1 MLSILCHL
9 HSHLPCIV
17 ERREGSRF
25 GVALVIFRA
34 VPLWNYLLTVNS
46 DFCGKKLPSQRRILL
61 EYSPGTDKKAEWWNK
76 QSVRYKRRFSSLL
89 IFSFPLRGRVAAMK
103 TLQRTQVLQDWW
115 GWNTLLSDNSCR
127 SSWLDFLFFK
137 RRLDSLTYAHN

>member
-9 HSHLPCIV
+9 HSHLPCTV

-25 GVALVIFRA
+25 GFALVIFRA

-46 DFCGKKLPSQRRILL
+46 DFCGKKITKPAA
-61 EYSPGTDKKAEWWNK
+61 YSSGIFPGNGQKSRVMK
-76 QSVRYKRRFSSLL
+76 QTICSIQKTFL
-89 IFSFPLRGRVAAMK
+89 ISAYFSFPLRGRVAAMK

>member
-9 HSHLPCIV
+9 HSRLPCTV

-46 DFCGKKLPSQRRILL
+46 DFCGKKITKPAAYSSGIFPGHGQKSRVMKQTICSIQKTFLISAYFFLPLTRARCSDEDITANT
-61 EYSPGTDKKAEWWNK
+61 SAPGLVGVEHA
-76 QSVRYKRRFSSLL
+76 SVRQFMSLL
-89 IFSFPLRGRVAAMK
+89 LARFP
-103 TLQRTQVLQDWW
+103 
-115 GWNTLLSDNSCR
+115 
-127 SSWLDFLFFK
+127 FL
-137 RRLDSLTYAHN
+137 